1 MAKFFSL
8 TLLLMIY
15 TFDICAAPKADL
27 WSFWDKSDKNSNE
40 AISHQLWGDFLSV
53 YVHSDSEGNRLLDYK
68 HVSKSDGKALNT
80 YISQLKGIDPR
91 RLQRDEQFAYW
102 VNLYNAL
109 TVQLILDN
117 YPVKSINKLGGFFSF
132 GPWDDEVVQVA
143 GQSLTLNDIEH
154 RILRPIWKDKR
165 IHYAV
170 NCASYGC
177 PNLQNKPYSA
187 LTLNKQLDEAAKEFI
202 NADKGLVFEGNTLV
216 LSSIYDWYR
225 EDFGDFNEL
234 RKHLLSYLEGKQ
246 QVKLKA
252 FNGDIEYRYDWTL
265 NDHSKADEAE

>member
-1 MAKFFSL
+1 MAKIFSL
-8 TLLLMIY
+8 TLLLIF

-53 YVHSDSEGNRLLDYK
+53 YVHSDSEANRLLDYK

-117 YPVKSINKLGGFFSF
+117 YPVKSITKLGGFFSF
-132 GPWDDEVVQVA
+132 GPWDDEIVQVA

-187 LTLNKQLDEAAKEFI
+187 LTLNKQLDEVAKEFI

-216 LSSIYDWYR
+216 LSSIYDWYG

-234 RKHLLSYLEGKQ
+234 RKHLLSYLEVKQ